1 MGKSRKKSTGLNI
14 EKWEALAIDRK
25 IWRTEMC
32 EVLLAE
38 EQYITLAAEE
48 KREEGRGKRHSLSAI
63 TTVVSVNHE

>member
-1 MGKSRKKSTGLNI
+1 MDVCKSHMKSTGLNI

-32 EVLLAE
+32 KLLVAE

-48 KREEGRGKRHSLSAI
+48 
-63 TTVVSVNHE
+63 T